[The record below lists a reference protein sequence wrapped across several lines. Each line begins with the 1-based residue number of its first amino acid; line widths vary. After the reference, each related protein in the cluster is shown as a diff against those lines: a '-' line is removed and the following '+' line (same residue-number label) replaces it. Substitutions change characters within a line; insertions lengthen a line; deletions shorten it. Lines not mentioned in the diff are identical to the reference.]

1 MRYLLA
7 CLPRPHSR
15 KSVFLLPCG
24 VYTGIKCYFTYV
36 VIQQSFIAW
45 HCIRHYAWCR
55 GSIAEKN
62 RQNIC
67 SHDLP
72 TGKCTIREL
81 PEWMNVLLQTV
92 LSALKATLRVCE
104 ECNKRACLG
113 VVGMMSEMRFGDQI
127 EVIQANGERR
137 RIFSIKVTSRD
148 KIGTVK
154 EGIISS
160 VWLDQIWGPTCT
172 AQPGTR

>member
-1 MRYLLA
+1 
-7 CLPRPHSR
+7 
-15 KSVFLLPCG
+15 
-24 VYTGIKCYFTYV
+24 
-36 VIQQSFIAW
+36 
-45 HCIRHYAWCR
+45 
-55 GSIAEKN
+55 
-62 RQNIC
+62 
-67 SHDLP
+67 
-72 TGKCTIREL
+72 
-81 PEWMNVLLQTV
+81 
-92 LSALKATLRVCE
+92 
-104 ECNKRACLG
+104 
-113 VVGMMSEMRFGDQI
+113 MMSEMRFGDQI